1 MSTKPIIMNK
11 NKLEALLSLLDDPDK
26 EIHKSIEKELIELPV
41 SAIPQLEDFWLESK
55 SPLFQERLE
64 MVINKIQ
71 FINIKRELINWSSNE
86 NPNLI
91 DGAILVNKSYNPNL
105 LIDPIRKSI
114 QKIKE
119 DVSLEINDNLTAL
132 EKIKIL
138 NHFFYN
144 IYNYQ
149 PLSPNQPTN
158 WDGDIGT
165 VISQKQGNYIIIS
178 IIYAGIAQELG
189 IPVYG
194 IHLPNSV
201 LLCYADESTS
211 KTSKKNTDSILFYI
225 NPIDKGSVFSLKD
238 LQQIISAKNI
248 DNKAKF
254 YKLASNTSMIKRLV
268 QHEINVYK
276 KLNLDSFIPNF
287 KELFRSI

>member
-1 MSTKPIIMNK
+1 MNK

-26 EIHKSIEKELIELPV
+26 EIHNSIEKELTELPV
-41 SAIPQLEDFWLESK
+41 STIPQLEDFWLESK

-71 FINIKRELINWSSNE
+71 FINVKRELINWSSNE
-86 NPNLI
+86 TPNLI

-114 QKIKE
+114 EKIKQ
-119 DVSLEINDNLTAL
+119 DVSLELNDHHTPL

-165 VISQKQGNYIIIS
+165 VLSQKHGNYIIIA

-189 IPVYG
+189 FPVYG
-194 IHLPNSV
+194 ISLPDSII
-201 LLCYADESTS
+201 LCYKDESIPT
-211 KTSKKNTDSILFYI
+211 TSKKDSDSILFYI
-225 NPIDKGSVFSLKD
+225 NPVDKGTVFNQED

-248 DNKAKF
+248 ADKDQF
-254 YKLASNTSMIKRLV
+254 YMLASNTSMIKRLV

-276 KLNLDSFIPNF
+276 RLNLNSFIPNF

>member
-1 MSTKPIIMNK
+1 MNK
-11 NKLEALLSLLDDPDK
+11 NKLDALLSLLDDPDK
-26 EIHKSIEKELIELPV
+26 EIHKSIEKELIVLPV
-41 SAIPQLEDFWLESK
+41 SSIPQLEDCWLESK
-55 SPLFQERLE
+55 NLLFQERLE

-71 FINIKRELINWSSNE
+71 FVNVKRELINWSSDE
-86 NPNLI
+86 NPSLI

-105 LIDPIRKSI
+105 LIDPIRKNI
-114 QKIKE
+114 QKIKH

-132 EKIKIL
+132 EKVKIL

-165 VISQKQGNYIIIS
+165 VLSQKHGNYIIIA

-194 IHLPNSV
+194 ISLPDSV
-201 LLCYADESTS
+201 LLGCKDSST
-211 KTSKKNTDSILFYI
+211 KTSKKNPDSILFYI
-225 NPIDKGSVFSLKD
+225 NPIDKGTVFSQKD
-238 LQQIISAKNI
+238 LQQIISTKNI
-248 DNKAKF
+248 DNKAQF

-276 KLNLDSFIPNF
+276 KLNLNSFIPNF
-287 KELFRSI
+287 KELFRSL

>member
-1 MSTKPIIMNK
+1 MNK

-41 SAIPQLEDFWLESK
+41 SIISQLEDSWLESK

-71 FINIKRELINWSSNE
+71 FKTVKKELIAWSSNK

-91 DGAILVNKSYNPNL
+91 EGAILVNKSYNPNL

-114 QKIKE
+114 QKIKD
-119 DVSLEINDNLTAL
+119 DVSLEINDHLTAL

-149 PLSPNQPTN
+149 ALSPNQPTN
-158 WDGDIGT
+158 WDGDIST
-165 VISQKQGNYIIIS
+165 VLSQKHGNYIIIA
-178 IIYAGIAQELG
+178 IIYAGIAQELN

-194 IHLPNSV
+194 INLPGSV
-201 LLCYADESTS
+201 LLCYKDESS
-211 KTSKKNTDSILFYI
+211 VKSNIENTNSILFYI
-225 NPIDKGSVFSLKD
+225 NPIDKGTVFGQKD
-238 LQQIISAKNI
+238 LHHIIKAKNI
-248 DNKAKF
+248 VNRPQF

-276 KLNLDSFIPNF
+276 KLNLNSFIPNF

>member
-1 MSTKPIIMNK
+1 MNK

-26 EIHKSIEKELIELPV
+26 EIHKSVEKELMELPV
-41 SAIPQLEDFWLESK
+41 STIPQLEDFWLESK
-55 SPLFQERLE
+55 NPIFQERLE

-71 FINIKRELINWSSNE
+71 FKTVKKELIEWSSNK

-114 QKIKE
+114 QKIKD

-149 PLSPNQPTN
+149 ALSPNQPTN
-158 WDGDIGT
+158 WDGDIST
-165 VISQKQGNYIIIS
+165 VLSQKHGNYIIIA
-178 IIYAGIAQELG
+178 IIYAGIAQELN

-194 IHLPNSV
+194 INLPGSV
-201 LLCYADESTS
+201 FLCYNNESS
-211 KTSKKNTDSILFYI
+211 AKSNIENTNSILFYI
-225 NPIDKGSVFSLKD
+225 NPIDKGTVFGQKD
-238 LQQIISAKNI
+238 LQYIIKSKNI
-248 DNKAKF
+248 ANRAQF

-276 KLNLDSFIPNF
+276 KLNLNSFIPNF

>member
-71 FINIKRELINWSSNE
+71 FINIKRELINWSSDE

-201 LLCYADESTS
+201 LLCYADESTT

-248 DNKAKF
+248 ENKAQF

-276 KLNLDSFIPNF
+276 KLKLDSFIPNF

>member
-1 MSTKPIIMNK
+1 MNK

-41 SAIPQLEDFWLESK
+41 CTIPQLEDCWLESK

-71 FINIKRELINWSSNE
+71 FIHVKRELINWSSNE
-86 NPNLI
+86 TPNLI

-114 QKIKE
+114 QKIKQ
-119 DVSLEINDNLTAL
+119 DVSLEISDNLTAL

-165 VISQKQGNYIIIS
+165 VLSQKHGNYIIIA
-178 IIYAGIAQELG
+178 IIYSGIAQELG

-194 IHLPNSV
+194 INLPGSV
-201 LLCYADESTS
+201 LLGYKDAST
-211 KTSKKNTDSILFYI
+211 KTSKKNHDSILFYI
-225 NPIDKGSVFSLKD
+225 NPIDKGTVFGQKD
-238 LQQIISAKNI
+238 LQQIISSKNI
-248 DNKAKF
+248 ENKAQF

-276 KLNLDSFIPNF
+276 KLNLNSFIPNF

>member
-1 MSTKPIIMNK
+1 MNK

-41 SAIPQLEDFWLESK
+41 STIPHLEDCWLESK

-64 MVINKIQ
+64 TVINKIQ
-71 FINIKRELINWSSNE
+71 FINVKRELINWSSDE

-114 QKIKE
+114 QKIKH

-138 NHFFYN
+138 NHFFYS

-165 VISQKQGNYIIIS
+165 VLSQKHGNYIIIA

-194 IHLPNSV
+194 INLPGSV
-201 LLCYADESTS
+201 LLCYKDAAT
-211 KTSKKNTDSILFYI
+211 KTSKKDSDSILFYI
-225 NPIDKGSVFSLKD
+225 NPIDKGTVFGQKD

-248 DNKAKF
+248 DNKAQF

-276 KLNLDSFIPNF
+276 KLNLNSFIPNF

>member
-1 MSTKPIIMNK
+1 MNK

-26 EIHKSIEKELIELPV
+26 EIHKRIKKELIELPV
-41 SAIPQLEDFWLESK
+41 STIPQLEDSWLESK

-71 FINIKRELINWSSNE
+71 FNNVKSELINWSSDE
-86 NPNLI
+86 KPNLI
-91 DGAILVNKSYNPNL
+91 EGAILINKSCNPNL
-105 LIDPIRKSI
+105 LTDPIRKTI
-114 QKIKE
+114 LKIKH
-119 DVSLEINDNLTAL
+119 DVELEISDNLTPL

-149 PLSPNQPTN
+149 ALSPNQPTN

-165 VISQKQGNYIIIS
+165 VLSQKHGNYIILA
-178 IIYAGIAQELG
+178 IIYAGIAQELD

-194 IHLPNSV
+194 INLPGSV
-201 LLCYADESTS
+201 LLCYIDESPA
-211 KTSKKNTDSILFYI
+211 KSKKKTKKNSDSILFYI
-225 NPIDKGSVFSLKD
+225 NPIDKGAVFGMKD
-238 LQQIISAKNI
+238 LQHIISAKKI
-248 DNKAKF
+248 ENKDQF

-276 KLNLDSFIPNF
+276 KLNLTSYIPNF
-287 KELFRSI
+287 KDLFRSL

>member
-1 MSTKPIIMNK
+1 MNK

-26 EIHKSIEKELIELPV
+26 EIHKSIEKELTELPV
-41 SAIPQLEDFWLESK
+41 STIPQLEDFWLESK

-71 FINIKRELINWSSNE
+71 FINVKRELINWSSNE

-105 LIDPIRKSI
+105 LVDPIRKSI
-114 QKIKE
+114 EKIKQ
-119 DVSLEINDNLTAL
+119 DVNLELNDHLTAL

-165 VISQKQGNYIIIS
+165 VLSQKHGNYIIIA

-189 IPVYG
+189 FPVYG
-194 IHLPNSV
+194 INLPDSI
-201 LLCYADESTS
+201 LLCYKDESVP
-211 KTSKKNTDSILFYI
+211 KTSKKSSDSILFYI
-225 NPIDKGSVFSLKD
+225 NPVDKGTVFNQKD

-248 DNKAKF
+248 ADKAQF
-254 YKLASNTSMIKRLV
+254 YMLASNTSMIKRLV

-276 KLNLDSFIPNF
+276 RLNLNSFIPNF

>member
-1 MSTKPIIMNK
+1 MNK

-26 EIHKSIEKELIELPV
+26 EIYRSVEKELIELAV

-71 FINIKRELINWSSNE
+71 FKTVKKELVAWSSAK

-114 QKIKE
+114 QKIKD
-119 DVSLEINDNLTAL
+119 DVSLELNDNLTAL

-149 PLSPNQPTN
+149 ALSPNQPTN
-158 WDGDIGT
+158 WDGDIST
-165 VISQKQGNYIIIS
+165 VLSQKHGNYIIIA
-178 IIYAGIAQELG
+178 IIYAGIAQELN

-194 IHLPNSV
+194 INLPDSV
-201 LLCYADESTS
+201 ILCYKDELAAKSNME
-211 KTSKKNTDSILFYI
+211 NTKSILFYI
-225 NPIDKGSVFSLKD
+225 NPIDKGTVFGQKD
-238 LQQIISAKNI
+238 LQQIIKAKNI
-248 DNKAKF
+248 ANKAQF

-276 KLNLDSFIPNF
+276 KLNLNSFIPNF

>member
-1 MSTKPIIMNK
+1 MNK

-26 EIHKSIEKELIELPV
+26 EIHKRVEKELVELPI
-41 SAIPQLEDFWLESK
+41 STIPQLEDFWLESK
-55 SPLFQERLE
+55 NPIFQERLE

-71 FINIKRELINWSSNE
+71 FINVKRELIIWSSNE
-86 NPNLI
+86 KPNLI

-105 LIDPIRKSI
+105 LIDPIRKII

-149 PLSPNQPTN
+149 PLSPNQLTN
-158 WDGDIGT
+158 WGGDIGT
-165 VISQKQGNYIIIS
+165 VLSQKHGNYIIIA

-194 IHLPNSV
+194 IKLPGSV
-201 LLCYADESTS
+201 VLCYLDESTT
-211 KTSKKNTDSILFYI
+211 KTSKGNTNSILFYI
-225 NPIDKGSVFSLKD
+225 NPIDKGSVFGLKE
-238 LQQIISAKNI
+238 LQEIISAKNI
-248 DNKAKF
+248 NNKAQF
-254 YKLASNTSMIKRLV
+254 YKFAPNTSMIKRLV

-276 KLNLDSFIPNF
+276 KLNLNSFIPNF